1 MIEPPKWIKSGWFQI
16 RSYRSYSN
24 QPFAF
29 QHQVLR
35 HNENLQDLQDH
46 AAPATPVRTWGWV

>member
-1 MIEPPKWIKSGWFQI
+1 MIEPPKWIILVAGY

>member
-1 MIEPPKWIKSGWFQI
+1 MIEPPKWIILVAGY

-46 AAPATPVRTWGWV
+46 AAPMTPVRTWGWV